1 MKMVGNYALPVSQ
14 RGFSLLELL
23 TVLIM
28 LGVIAGVSAP
38 AIGKMLTGLDF
49 RKQVGS
55 VMANLRA
62 VRLQAVVTGRE
73 IRLSMDG
80 SNFQLDYGKEELEE
94 KILDVDSESEISLEP
109 EVVIFTPYSTVTPAM
124 LSFSLG
130 ERSRSI
136 FLDPLTALPVIE

>member
-1 MKMVGNYALPVSQ
+1 MVGNYALPVSQ